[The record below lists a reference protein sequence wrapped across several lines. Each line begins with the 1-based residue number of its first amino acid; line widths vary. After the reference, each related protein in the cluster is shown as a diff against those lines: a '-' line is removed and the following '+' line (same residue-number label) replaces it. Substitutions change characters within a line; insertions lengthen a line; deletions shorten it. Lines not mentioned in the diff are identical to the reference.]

1 MIHSA
6 KKLKILKKLYKLGN
20 ESIAGGLAASGDP
33 SGENEIE
40 KDMRLVEEAKKVE
53 ATKRQRLADLTALH
67 EVAKKELE
75 AKKNPTGVVG
85 KLKNSRLG
93 QALARFRDLKLRRGQ
108 GQEKGQEQGQGQGQD
123 DDEAP
128 PFKDEASALAAGKTR
143 AEIDAWKKSH
153 QGPGQV
159 GAGLALNEN
168 WGRIRAKAMARRRA
182 QPGGG
187 DMRFAQTFV
196 GKGGG
201 KTAGDMEGEHPKR
214 AGGGAAA
221 FCAHHRVGA
230 LSRRREY
237 T

>member
-1 MIHSA
+1 MRFV
-6 KKLKILKKLYKLGN
+6 L
-20 ESIAGGLAASGDP
+20 LAAAAVLLG
-33 SGENEIE
+33 
-40 KDMRLVEEAKKVE
+40 V
-53 ATKRQRLADLTALH
+53 ALGS
-67 EVAKKELE
+67 K
-75 AKKNPTGVVG
+75 G
-85 KLKNSRLG
+85 RLG
-93 QALARFRDLKLRRGQ
+93 ARAK
-108 GQEKGQEQGQGQGQD
+108 D
-123 DDEAP
+123 DDEEAP
-128 PFKDEASALAAGKTR
+128 PFEDEAAALAAGKTQD
-143 AEIDAWKKSH
+143 EIDAWKKSH
-153 QGPGQV
+153 QRPGQV